1 MATQDTPITIQLKP
15 ELTLLASLAHD
26 TPINLLP
33 PVFYEPESVASSV
46 RIGEGVTFTVTRKK
60 VTQPPRLESR
70 PVERDKITVEASTH
84 HLQQKLPAYI
94 VYKIPEIRFGPTGH
108 AVTDGAHERN
118 LASVLLEFFALGHY
132 PIQRHPFLPNLLGF
146 AWGQNKYTLDQRV
159 PIPVVDYAEY
169 GNLAA
174 FQASHQLSFGQKTQV
189 CWQIGTALAFLHEC
203 GICHGDVK
211 SENVLL
217 YPTADPT
224 AYTAKLTDFGQSR
237 LSQEGAFKMFP
248 PGTRLWAAPEI
259 RNGGFSSALD
269 KADTFSFGLLTWRV
283 SCDGIDPLSKYL
295 TDTDMKTPEN
305 IPALRQHFSLTSRI
319 DDAAY
324 EKLLADD
331 GLKELAISM
340 RWYIKI
346 LMKKVL
352 CEDPRRLTQS
362 VNRISQLKS
371 IRKMV
376 EGNNFALLWLR
387 KVFDKTLSRLTEE
400 RQLGDALQALGEGQ
414 KYQR

>member
-1 MATQDTPITIQLKP
+1 MATQDTPVTIQLKP

-26 TPINLLP
+26 TNPNLLP

-46 RIGEGVTFTVTRKK
+46 VIGEGVTFTVTRKK
-60 VTQPPRLESR
+60 ITQPPRLESR
-70 PVERDKITVEASTH
+70 PVKMDKITMEASTH
-84 HLQQKLPAYI
+84 HLQKQLPAYV

-118 LASVLLEFFALGHY
+118 LASVLLEFFALGHR
-132 PIQRHPFLPNLLGF
+132 PIQRHPFLPSLLGF

-174 FQASHQLSFGQKTQV
+174 FQATHQLNFSQKRKV
-189 CWQIGTALAFLHEC
+189 CWQIGTAVAFLHEC
-203 GICHGDVK
+203 GICHGDIK

-217 YPTADPT
+217 YPTVDQT
-224 AYTAKLTDFGQSR
+224 GYTAKLTDFGQSR
-237 LSQEGAFKMFP
+237 LSQEGAFKIFP

-259 RNGGFSSALD
+259 RSGGFSSALD

-295 TDTDMKTPEN
+295 TDTDMGISEN
-305 IPALRQHFSLTSRI
+305 IPALRQYFSLTSRI
-319 DDAAY
+319 DDATY

-331 GLKELAISM
+331 GLKKLAISM
-340 RWYIKI
+340 RWYVKI

-352 CEDPRRLTQS
+352 CEDPRRLTQL
-362 VNRISQLKS
+362 ISQLKS
-371 IRKMV
+371 FRKMV
-376 EGNNFALLWLR
+376 EGNKLESLWLR
-387 KVFDKTLSRLTEE
+387 EVFNKTLSCHTEE
-400 RQLGDALQALGEGQ
+400 RQLGDALQALAEGQ
-414 KYQR
+414 NYQR